1 MKNKIFFGI
10 FLVALTA
17 CTFFYFNK
25 IKKTQSSLTAY
36 EQYLADHFYNKAADN
51 IAIEMP
57 GETESEEAKTDRP
70 DLAFEQDFRI
80 TMDPVLKRPAT
91 ERLIIA
97 REMIAT
103 TIANLNATLDP
114 VAFKAMKTM

>member
-1 MKNKIFFGI
+1 MKNKLFFGLL
-10 FLVALTA
+10 LVTLTA

-25 IKKTQSSLTAY
+25 IKKPMPSLTAY
-36 EQYLADHFYNKAADN
+36 EQYLADHFYNKSAAN
-51 IAIEMP
+51 MAMEMP

-97 REMIAT
+97 REMIAMQQR
-103 TIANLNATLDP
+103 NNQ
-114 VAFKAMKTM
+114 